1 MVLIASMPE
10 APQGTITFVFTDIV
24 GSTRLWEKFPADMGN
39 AIRQHDA
46 LLREIFEASD
56 GYVFKT
62 VGDAFCVAFELPSS
76 AVRAV
81 VEVQRQLAAREWG
94 ALGSLVVR
102 AGVHSGPAEFRNK
115 DYFGGTL
122 NRAARIEAAAHGGQ
136 ILVSGVTRDLLQDDP
151 TESVGF
157 RDLGAHRLRS
167 LERPEQLFQILAEG
181 LTPDFPAPKS
191 MEVLP
196 NNLPIQTT
204 SFIGRDKEM
213 DSVSTTLES
222 RTRLLTLVGTG
233 GTGKTRLAIEA
244 GARLIGAFP
253 DGVWLVELALV
264 SDASR
269 LLQTLTDSL
278 GLREEP
284 GRPLLETLLGFLRS
298 KKLLLILDNC
308 EQLTGSVASIAA
320 ELLRTCPSLKILATS
335 RHSLGL
341 AGEGFL
347 PVPPLGIL
355 DSHREELG
363 GPGFAARVAGYD
375 AVKLFVER
383 AAAVHPEFTVTTDN
397 APAIA
402 EICSRLD
409 GIPLAIELAAARVR
423 LLDVNQIAER
433 LVDRF
438 RLLRGGHADRL
449 PHQQTLQALI
459 DWSYDLLSDAEKLVF
474 CRMGVF
480 IGGRSLEAIE
490 FVCSSDG
497 VEEEDVL
504 DLLQQ
509 LIEKSLVSVEV
520 TENGTRRYTMLESV
534 WHYAR
539 NKLKEQGTE
548 EQFRDRHLE
557 YFLKTAEEAEPHYL
571 GPDQKR
577 WLEAFNDDIFNFE
590 AAVNWSLTSSR
601 PIEAL
606 RFLSA
611 LGRPLEVRGFLTE
624 IHQLFPR
631 IFEKEELAPPGLRA
645 KATASAARLAWAM
658 DSYEEAAG
666 LFAKSEALATEAGDR
681 DLAGMCHA
689 FLGFL
694 DRSEGR
700 IDAAE
705 ARFRLGLAI
714 ASETGSLSLR
724 AMSLSGI
731 GRVAMSR
738 GELGSARAMS
748 EESLG
753 MYRTLGDQW
762 VIGLILW
769 GIARVAIAQKDVSR
783 AESALCEWTSI
794 LQALGNTWILPYVIE
809 TFGAAA
815 LASSESDRAAWLF
828 GGAAAMRERMGSQLT
843 PDEKADH
850 DRDMEN
856 IAAQLDMA
864 TKDRLWNEGASAS
877 DEELLSR
884 ARRKICDKPM

>member
-1 MVLIASMPE
+1 MFSAVMPE

-24 GSTRLWEKFPADMGN
+24 GSTRLWEKFPAEMGN
-39 AIRQHDA
+39 AVREHDA
-46 LLREIFEASD
+46 LLREIFEGSG

-62 VGDAFCVAFELPSS
+62 VGDAFCVAFELPAS

-81 VEVQRQLAAREWG
+81 VEVQRQLAAKEWG
-94 ALGSLVVR
+94 DLGGLKVR

-122 NRAARIEAAAHGGQ
+122 NRAARIEAASHGGQ

-151 TESVGF
+151 PESVAF

-213 DSVSTTLES
+213 DGVSTILES

-233 GTGKTRLAIEA
+233 GTGKTRLAMEA

-264 SDASR
+264 TDASR
-269 LLQTLTDSL
+269 LLQTVTDSL

-341 AGEGFL
+341 AGEVFL

-355 DSHREELG
+355 DIHREELG
-363 GPGFAARVAGYD
+363 GPGFVARVAAYD

-423 LLDVNQIAER
+423 LLDVKQIAER

-438 RLLRGGHADRL
+438 RLLRGGNTDRL

-459 DWSYDLLSDAEKLVF
+459 DWSYDLLSDSEKLVF

-480 IGGRSLEAIE
+480 VGGRSLEAIE
-490 FVCSSDG
+490 FVCSSEG
-497 VEEEDVL
+497 VEPDDVL

-509 LIEKSLVSVEV
+509 LIEKSLVSVEE
-520 TENGTRRYTMLESV
+520 TELGTRRYTMLESV

-539 NKLKEQGTE
+539 NKLKESGTE
-548 EQFRDRHLE
+548 DQFRDRHLE
-557 YFLKTAEEAEPHYL
+557 YFLTAAEEAAPHYF
-571 GPDQKR
+571 GSDQKQ
-577 WLEAFNDDIFNFE
+577 WLEAFNDDVFNFE
-590 AAVNWSLTSSR
+590 AAVRWSLACSR
-601 PIEAL
+601 HVEAI
-606 RFLSA
+606 RFLAA

-624 IHQLFPR
+624 ARQLFFQVFDR
-631 IFEKEELAPPGLRA
+631 EFEAPAGLRA
-645 KATASAARLAWAM
+645 QATASAARLAWAM
-658 DSYEEAAG
+658 DSYQEAAK

-681 DLAGMCHA
+681 NLSGSCHA

-700 IDAAE
+700 IDSAE
-705 ARFRLGLAI
+705 SRFRHGLSI
-714 ASETGSLSLR
+714 AAETGSLSLR
-724 AMSLSGI
+724 ALSLSGL
-731 GRVAMSR
+731 GRVAMNR
-738 GELGSARAMS
+738 GELTSARALA
-748 EESLG
+748 EESIG

-769 GIARVAIAQKDVSR
+769 GLARTAIAQNDIPR
-783 AESALCEWTSI
+783 AEAALCEWSSI
-794 LQALGNTWILPYVIE
+794 IQSLGNTWILPYVIE
-809 TFGAAA
+809 TFATAA
-815 LASSESDRAAWLF
+815 LASKELDRAAWLF
-828 GGAAAMRERMGSQLT
+828 GGAAAMRDRMGSQLT
-843 PDEKADH
+843 LDEITDH
-850 DRDMEN
+850 DRDMEML
-856 IAAQLDMA
+856 ASQLDEA
-864 TKDRLWNEGASAS
+864 SREHFWKEGASAS

-884 ARRKICDKPM
+884 ARRNYCQKPV